1 MKKIQIYDTTL
12 RDGMQA
18 EGVSLTVAGKLRLA
32 LKLDEFGVD
41 YIEGGF
47 AASNPKD
54 MEFFAEIKKR
64 RLKNSKVAAFGST
77 RRANT
82 PVGEDHGTRQLLA
95 AGMPVATIF
104 GKSWRLHVT
113 DVLRTTE
120 NENLAMI
127 KDTVR
132 CLKEHGKEVFYDA
145 EHFFD
150 GYKDSPEFAM
160 RTIRAAVAGGA
171 DGIVLCD
178 TRGGSMPQEIFDIT
192 SAVARAI
199 PVRIGIHCHNDA
211 EMAVANSIE
220 AVRAGATQVQGTING
235 FGERCGNANLCSII
249 PCLRLKMGIGFGR
262 CDNLK
267 ELTNLSR
274 FVNALLNVTHDR
286 RLAYVGASAFAHK
299 AGMHVNAVEKNPKSF
314 EHVTPAEVGNERRIL
329 ISELAGGSNVL
340 LKAVQMGVE
349 MDRSSPQVKEV
360 LHHLEQLEKK
370 GYEFEGADASFKIL
384 IQKVLKKHRPFFD
397 LLGFRVIVEKRGKS
411 EPSRS
416 EAIVKLRVG
425 NDIEHCVAEGDGP
438 VNALDHALRHAL
450 TKFYPA
456 VAKVA
461 LTDYHVRIID
471 PKEATAAKTRVI
483 IESTDGEDTWGT
495 VGVSENII
503 EASWEALVDSVE
515 FKLFKDEEKGRKH
528 GKKSEVRSQP
538 AGSAAQPAGATR
550 QRCGRVRS
558 TASR

>member
-1 MKKIQIYDTTL
+1 MKKIQVYDTTL

-18 EGVSLTVAGKLRLA
+18 EGVSLSSAAKIRLA
-32 LKLDEFGVD
+32 LKLDGFGVD

-82 PVGEDHGTRQLLA
+82 PVGEDHGAGQLIA
-95 AGMPVATIF
+95 AGTPVVTIF

-113 DVLRTTE
+113 DVLRTSE
-120 NENLAMI
+120 HENLAMI
-127 KDTVR
+127 NDTVR
-132 CLKEHGKEVFYDA
+132 FLKEHGKEVFFDA

-150 GYKDSPEFAM
+150 GYKDSPEFALK
-160 RTIRAAVAGGA
+160 TLKAAVEGGA

-178 TRGGSMPQEIFDIT
+178 TRGGGLPHEIFDIT
-192 SAVARAI
+192 SLVVRSF
-199 PVRIGIHCHNDA
+199 PVRIGIHCHNDG

-220 AVRAGATQVQGTING
+220 AVRAGATHVQGTING

-249 PCLRLKMGIGFGR
+249 PCLGIKMGIGFGR
-262 CDNLK
+262 RDNLRQ
-267 ELTNLSR
+267 LTELSR
-274 FVNALLNVTHDR
+274 FVDVLLNVPHDR
-286 RLAYVGASAFAHK
+286 RLPYVGISAFAHK

-314 EHVTPAEVGNERRIL
+314 EHITPEEVGNERRIL

-349 MDRSSPQVKEV
+349 MSRSSPQVKEV
-360 LHHLEQLEKK
+360 LNHLEQLEKK

-397 LLGFRVIVEKRGKS
+397 LIGFRVIVEKKGKN
-411 EPSRS
+411 EPCHS
-416 EAIVKLRVG
+416 EAIVKLKVG
-425 NDIEHCVAEGDGP
+425 NDIEHRVAEGDGP
-438 VNALDHALRHAL
+438 INALDNALRHAL
-450 TKFYPA
+450 TKFYPV

-461 LTDYHVRIID
+461 LTDYHVRIVD
-471 PKEATAAKTRVI
+471 PKEGTAAKTRVI
-483 IESTDGEDTWGT
+483 IESTDGVDTWGT

-515 FKLFKDEEKGRKH
+515 FKLFKDEEKSAKH
-528 GKKSEVRSQP
+528 KKDHGP
-538 AGSAAQPAGATR
+538 
-550 QRCGRVRS
+550 
-558 TASR
+558 

>member
-1 MKKIQIYDTTL
+1 MNKIQLYDTTL

-18 EGVSLTVAGKLRLA
+18 EGISLSVAGKLRLA
-32 LKLDEFGVD
+32 QKLDEFGVD

-54 MEFFAEIKKR
+54 MEFFAEIMKKS
-64 RLKNSKVAAFGST
+64 LKHSKIAAFGST

-95 AGMPVATIF
+95 AGTPVTTIF

-120 NENLAMI
+120 QENLAMI
-127 KDTVR
+127 RDTVR
-132 CLKEHGKEVFYDA
+132 CLKENKREVIYDA

-150 GYKDSPEFAM
+150 GYKDSPEYAM
-160 RTIRAAVAGGA
+160 RTLQAALEGGA
-171 DGIVLCD
+171 DAVVLCD
-178 TRGGSMPQEIFDIT
+178 TRGGSLPSEIFDIT
-192 SAVARAI
+192 SSVARA
-199 PVRIGIHCHNDA
+199 VAATVCIHCHNDA
-211 EMAVANSIE
+211 ELAVANSLE
-220 AVRAGATQVQGTING
+220 AVRAGASQVQGTING
-235 FGERCGNANLCSII
+235 FGERCGNANLCAII
-249 PCLRLKMGIGFGR
+249 PGLKLKMGAGFAR
-262 CDNLK
+262 CGSLK
-267 ELTNLSR
+267 ELTSLSR
-274 FVNALLNVTHDR
+274 FVDTLLNIAHDR
-286 RLAYVGASAFAHK
+286 RRAYVGESAFAHK
-299 AGMHVNAVEKNPKSF
+299 AGMHVNAVEKNPASF
-314 EHVTPAEVGNERRIL
+314 EHIRPEEVGNERRIL

-349 MDRSSPQVKEV
+349 MDRRSPQVKEV
-360 LHHLEQLEKK
+360 LHHLELLEKK

-397 LLGFRVIVEKRGKS
+397 LLGFRVIVEKRGRG
-411 EPSRS
+411 EPPRS
-416 EAIVKLRVG
+416 EAIVKLKVG
-425 NDIEHCVAEGDGP
+425 GEVEHRVAEGDGP
-438 VNALDHALRHAL
+438 VNALDNALRLAL

-471 PKEATAAKTRVI
+471 PKEATAAKTRVV
-483 IESTDGEDTWGT
+483 IESSDGEDTWGT

-515 FKLFKDEEKGRKH
+515 FKLFKDEEKAQRHKGTKAQS
-528 GKKSEVRSQP
+528 GKPE
-538 AGSAAQPAGATR
+538 A
-550 QRCGRVRS
+550 
-558 TASR
+558 

>member
-1 MKKIQIYDTTL
+1 MKKIQIYDTTM

-18 EGVSLTVAGKLRLA
+18 EGVSLSSASKIRLA
-32 LKLDEFGVD
+32 VKLDEFGVD
-41 YIEGGF
+41 YIEGGY

-82 PVGEDHGTRQLLA
+82 PVGEDHGTCQLLA
-95 AGMPVATIF
+95 AGMPVTTIF

-120 NENLAMI
+120 DENLAMI
-127 KDTVR
+127 RDTVR
-132 CLKEHGKEVFYDA
+132 CLKEHGKEVFFDA

-160 RTIRAAVAGGA
+160 RTVRAAIEGGA

-178 TRGGSMPQEIFDIT
+178 TRGGSLPLEIFDIT

-199 PVRIGIHCHNDA
+199 PVPVGIHCHNDG

-220 AVRAGATQVQGTING
+220 AVRAGATHVQGTING

-249 PCLRLKMGIGFGR
+249 PALRLKMGIGFGR
-262 CDNLK
+262 RESLN

-274 FVNALLNVTHDR
+274 FMDTLLNVTHDR
-286 RLAYVGASAFAHK
+286 RLPYVGASAFAHK

-314 EHVTPAEVGNERRIL
+314 EHVTPEEVGNERRIL

-360 LHHLEQLEKK
+360 LRSLEQLEKK

-384 IQKVLKKHRPFFD
+384 IQKVLKKHRAFFD
-397 LLGFRVIVEKRGKS
+397 LLGFRVIVEKKS
-411 EPSRS
+411 KNEPCRS
-416 EAIVKLRVG
+416 EAIVKLKVG
-425 NDIEHCVAEGDGP
+425 DEVEHRVAEGDGP
-438 VNALDHALRHAL
+438 VNALDHALRLAL
-450 TKFYPA
+450 KKFYPA

-471 PKEATAAKTRVI
+471 PEEATAAKTRVI
-483 IESTDGEDTWGT
+483 IESSDGVDTWGT

-515 FKLFKDEEKGRKH
+515 FKLFKDEENALKPAK
-528 GKKSEVRSQP
+528 KKSEVRGQKSEVR
-538 AGSAAQPAGATR
+538 R
-550 QRCGRVRS
+550 QRSEVRFQRS
-558 TASR
+558 KEIEPTL

>member
-1 MKKIQIYDTTL
+1 MKKIQLYDTSL

-18 EGVSLTVAGKLRLA
+18 EGVSLSSAGKLRLA
-32 LKLDEFGVD
+32 LKLDEFGFD

-54 MEFFAEIKKR
+54 MDFFAEINKKR
-64 RLKNSKVAAFGST
+64 LKRSKIAAFGST
-77 RRANT
+77 RRANI
-82 PVGEDHGTRQLLA
+82 PIGEDHGTKQLLA
-95 AGMPVATIF
+95 AGTPVATIF

-127 KDTVR
+127 RDTVR
-132 CLKEHGKEVFYDA
+132 CLKHHGREVIYDA

-160 RTIRAAVAGGA
+160 RTIRAALDGGA
-171 DGIVLCD
+171 DAIVLCD
-178 TRGGSMPQEIFDIT
+178 TRGGSLPLEIFEIT
-192 SAVARAI
+192 GTVVRAV
-199 PVRIGIHCHNDA
+199 PVTVGIHCHNDS

-220 AVRAGATQVQGTING
+220 AVRAGAAHVQGTING
-235 FGERCGNANLCSII
+235 FGERCGNANLCAII
-249 PCLRLKMGIGFGR
+249 PCLKLKMGAEFGR
-262 CDNLK
+262 CDNLR
-267 ELTNLSR
+267 ELTGLSR
-274 FVNALLNVTHDR
+274 FVDSLLNIAHDR

-299 AGMHVNAVEKNPKSF
+299 AGMHVNAVEKNPESF
-314 EHVTPAEVGNERRIL
+314 EHIRPEEVGNERRIL

-349 MDRSSPQVKEV
+349 MSRSSPQVKEV
-360 LHHLEQLEKK
+360 LHHLELLEKK

-397 LLGFRVIVEKRGKS
+397 LLGFRVIVEKRGKG
-411 EPSRS
+411 EPPRS
-416 EAIVKLRVG
+416 EAIVKLKVG
-425 NDIEHCVAEGDGP
+425 DDVEHRVAEGDGP
-438 VNALDHALRHAL
+438 VNALDHALRLAL

-483 IESTDGEDTWGT
+483 IESTDGEDSWGT

-515 FKLFKDEEKGRKH
+515 FKLFKDEEKKARKN
-528 GKKSEVRSQP
+528 KK
-538 AGSAAQPAGATR
+538 A
-550 QRCGRVRS
+550 
-558 TASR
+558 

>member
-1 MKKIQIYDTTL
+1 MKKVQLYDTTL

-18 EGVSLTVAGKLRLA
+18 EGVSLATAGKLKLA

-54 MEFFAEIKKR
+54 MEFFAEIKKHH
-64 RLKNSKVAAFGST
+64 LKKSKIAAFGST

-82 PVGEDHGTRQLLA
+82 PIGEDKGTNQLIMA
-95 AGMPVATIF
+95 DMPVATIF

-113 DVLRTTE
+113 SVLRTTE

-132 CLKEHGKEVFYDA
+132 YFKVHGREVIYDA

-160 RTIRAAVAGGA
+160 RTIKAALDGGA
-171 DGIVLCD
+171 DAIVLCD
-178 TRGGSMPQEIFDIT
+178 TRGGCLPLEIFDIT
-192 SAVARAI
+192 GAVKRVI
-199 PVRIGIHCHNDA
+199 PVTIGIHCHNDA

-235 FGERCGNANLCSII
+235 FGERCGNANLCAII
-249 PCLRLKMGIGFGR
+249 PNLKLKMGTEFNQ
-262 CDNLK
+262 CKDLK
-267 ELTNLSR
+267 ELTNISR
-274 FVNALLNVTHDR
+274 FVDTLLNVVHDR

-299 AGMHVNAVEKNPKSF
+299 AGMHVNAVEKTSESF
-314 EHVTPAEVGNERRIL
+314 EHIKPKEVGNERRIL
-329 ISELAGGSNVL
+329 ISELAGGSNIL

-349 MDRSSPQVKEV
+349 MSRNSPQVKEV

-384 IQKVLKKHRPFFD
+384 IQKVLKKHRSFFD
-397 LLGFRVIVEKRGKS
+397 LLGFRVIVEKRGKG
-411 EPSRS
+411 ELPRS
-416 EAIVKLRVG
+416 EAIVKLKVG
-425 NDIEHCVAEGDGP
+425 DDVEHRVAEGDGP
-438 VNALDHALRHAL
+438 VNALDNALRLAL
-450 TKFYPA
+450 AKFYPL
-456 VAKVA
+456 VAKVT

-515 FKLFKDEEKGRKH
+515 FKLFKDEEKAHRHKGAK
-528 GKKSEVRSQP
+528 
-538 AGSAAQPAGATR
+538 AQKN
-550 QRCGRVRS
+550 
-558 TASR
+558 